1 MELSGVVAV
10 VTGGGQGIGAAI
22 ASALVAAGARV
33 AVFDVSPAES
43 ELSLTVDVTDEA
55 AVSAALDAVTSRY
68 GVPGLLVNNAAV
80 TASQHP
86 DWFGRSVLD
95 LPVDQW
101 RRVLD
106 VNLTGAFICAQ
117 QAARRMASSGNGG
130 LIVNIGSVQGVRPT
144 RGSADYA
151 TSKAGLVMLTHCLAG
166 ELAPHGIRVNA
177 VAPGP
182 IAEPGTQPGSSGTLT
197 GAWGTPEDVAAAVV
211 YLASPGG
218 RYVNGHVLM
227 LDDGASVLLRE
238 PPTRTQRSTRPGRE
252 SPGGGAG

>member
-1 MELSGVVAV
+1 MSGLVAL

-22 ASALVAAGARV
+22 ASALMAGGARV
-33 AVFDVSPAES
+33 AVFDVAAPLASSPDGA
-43 ELSLTVDVTDEA
+43 LLALDVDVTDEA
-55 AVSAALDAVTSRY
+55 AVSAGLDAVVARF
-68 GVPGLLVNNAAV
+68 GEPGLLVNNAAV
-80 TASQHP
+80 TASDP
-86 DWFGRSVLD
+86 DWRGRPVLE
-95 LPVDQW
+95 LPLAQW

-117 QAARRMASSGNGG
+117 QTARRMAAAGRGG

-182 IAEPGTQPGSSGTLT
+182 IAPAGAESGPSGTLT
-197 GAWGTPEDVAAAVV
+197 GTWGTPEDVAAAVV
-211 YLASPGG
+211 YLAGPGG
-218 RYVNGHVLM
+218 RFVNGHVLM
-227 LDDGASVLLRE
+227 LDDGASVLLRD
-238 PPTRTQRSTRPGRE
+238 PPARSDSFGVTGDTID
-252 SPGGGAG
+252 S